1 MDNDFK
7 KILEEK
13 EIELKKN
20 QNEIDEGLLRNKEYF
35 KQKKIVFENIF
46 EEIDKKIDNL
56 IYYVEDISKDIH
68 IKKYKFNEKDFSDFD
83 EFGMFVVEFKANITL
98 LGDLLPNGQYN
109 KKEIHFIIT
118 IYDEGYGLL
127 SGEKLTKNSVVMKLI
142 QDTYVKKKEK
152 INNYNNFLRESF
164 RHMLNV
170 FKNNNIKILP
180 K

>member
-7 KILEEK
+7 KIREEK
-13 EIELKKN
+13 EIELKNN
-20 QNEIDEGLLRNKEYF
+20 QNEIDEGLIKIKEYL
-35 KQKKIVFENIF
+35 KQKELIFANIF
-46 EEIDKKIDNL
+46 EEIDKKINNL
-56 IYYVEDISKDIH
+56 IYYINDISKDIY

-83 EFGMFVVEFKANITL
+83 EFGMFVIEFKANITL
-98 LGDLLPNGQYN
+98 LSDILPDGQYN

-127 SGEKLTKNSVVMKLI
+127 SGEKLTKDSVVIKLI

-152 INNYNNFLRESF
+152 INNYNNFLKESF

>member
-7 KILEEK
+7 KIREEK
-13 EIELKKN
+13 EIELKNN
-20 QNEIDEGLLRNKEYF
+20 QNEIDEGLIKIKEYF
-35 KQKKIVFENIF
+35 KQKKLIFANIF
-46 EEIDKKIDNL
+46 EEIDKEINNL
-56 IYYVEDISKDIH
+56 IYFINDISKDIY

-98 LGDLLPNGQYN
+98 LGDILPDGQYN

-127 SGEKLTKNSVVMKLI
+127 SGEKLIKDSVVMKLI

-152 INNYNNFLRESF
+152 INNYNNFLNESF

>member
-1 MDNDFK
+1 
-7 KILEEK
+7 
-13 EIELKKN
+13 
-20 QNEIDEGLLRNKEYF
+20 
-35 KQKKIVFENIF
+35 
-46 EEIDKKIDNL
+46 
-56 IYYVEDISKDIH
+56 
-68 IKKYKFNEKDFSDFD
+68 
-83 EFGMFVVEFKANITL
+83 MFVVEFKANITL

-152 INNYNNFLRESF
+152 INNYNNFLKESF